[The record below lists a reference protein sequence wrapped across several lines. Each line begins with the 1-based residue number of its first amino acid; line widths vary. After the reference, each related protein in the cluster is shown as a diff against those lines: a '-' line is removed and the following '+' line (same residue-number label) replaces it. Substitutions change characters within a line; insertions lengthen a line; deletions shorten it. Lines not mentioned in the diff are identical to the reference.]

1 VEFRYKER
9 LLRTAELIEGKPPEE
24 AIEAL
29 LSDPERVARYAEAP
43 WQREFDRGLLTDLNT
58 VGVPRAIRELV
69 EDRPLTDR
77 NDMAKV
83 TAPTLMICRRGDVI
97 HPAEIGEIL
106 VEIMP
111 NAELLMFDDAD
122 DLLAAVPTIVAR
134 VNEFLRA

>member
-1 VEFRYKER
+1 VRR
-9 LLRTAELIEGKPPEE
+9 NRPP
-24 AIEAL
+24 L
-29 LSDPERVARYAEAP
+29 CKH
-43 WQREFDRGLLTDLNT
+43 RGLIAELNT

-69 EDRPLTDR
+69 DDRPLDDR
-77 NDMAKV
+77 NDLAKV

-111 NAELLMFDDAD
+111 NAELMMFDDAD
-122 DLLAAVPTIVAR
+122 DLFTAVPTIVAR